1 MWRYTVLRSSN
12 CTVHVGFCS
21 IQLAA
26 HSLTSGGAESQP
38 VHQRSQTLLQYCLR
52 ELTALEQFVTLLF
65 QRREVFA

>member
-26 HSLTSGGAESQP
+26 HSLTKGGAESQP
-38 VHQRSQTLLQYCLR
+38 VHQRSQTLRTVASAIDFC
-52 ELTALEQFVTLLF
+52 VGNS
-65 QRREVFA
+65 